1 VIDEEQMPC
10 RAATRADAQ
19 RDRILCAAFS
29 CFIEHGFHAASMAS
43 IAEAAQMSAGLI
55 YRYFENKSAIVLAIV
70 ERQLEG
76 KRHMIRAMQST
87 EQLVDNLVRAFEEW
101 RSRGNGGMG
110 NGAMSV
116 ALILEMTA
124 EATRN
129 PQMAEA
135 LHRADALTHAE
146 FEDWLCRP
154 RSQGG
159 VGMSKDVA
167 ARRAAS
173 IRLVIEGLLIRAAR
187 EPELKSDTL
196 REVLEDVLTPLLEPN
211 CRKAQAVSG

>member
-1 VIDEEQMPC
+1 VIAGEEPGTC
-10 RAATRADAQ
+10 RGSTRADAQ
-19 RDRILCAAFS
+19 RDRILCAALS
-29 CFIEHGFHAASMAS
+29 CFIEHGFHAASIAS

-76 KRHMIRAMQST
+76 KRDVIRAMQST

-101 RSRGNGGMG
+101 RSRNTRGV
-110 NGAMSV
+110 MSV
-116 ALILEMTA
+116 TLILEMTA

-154 RSQGG
+154 RAKGG
-159 VGMSKDVA
+159 AGLPKPLA

-187 EPELKSDTL
+187 EPDLKSEAL
-196 REVLEDVLTPLLEPN
+196 REVLEDVLTPLLTLE
-211 CRKAQAVSG
+211 AAHA